1 MAVNYASKY
10 SNIIDEKF
18 ALGAL
23 THSGVNSDYDF
34 TGAKTVYVYTVPTVA
49 MGDYAREG
57 ENRYGTPAE
66 LDNFTQQLELSMDRS
81 FTFSIDRGNYA
92 DTEMAMAA
100 GLALKRQIDQEVLP
114 EIDKHRL
121 LKMYIAGTHGSD
133 NSLGAYEA
141 ILKAS
146 AKLTNDKVR
155 TDGRVIF
162 MSADF
167 YTKLKQDSN
176 FVRGADSSQAMLT
189 EGSIAKADGMD
200 VYVLPGEYLPFGCEF
215 IIAHPDATV
224 APQKLAEYKV
234 HDNPPGMNG
243 WLVEGRVYYDAFVLN
258 MKKDAIYSYQSG
270 LGVLSAASE
279 AGSAAGSTL
288 ITAAGAELAMKAGVE
303 YYYKI
308 DTTAA
313 SVTFG
318 EELSGFT
325 KMTESSIETASTAG
339 KKLVVAAAVDGK
351 AVASSG
357 EITVVV
363 K

>member
-34 TGAKTVYVYTVPTVA
+34 TGAKTVYVYSVPTVA

-57 ENRYGTPAE
+57 ESRYGTPAE

-121 LKMYIAGTHGSD
+121 LKMYMAGTHGMEASI
-133 NSLGAYEA
+133 GAYAA

-146 AKLTNDKVR
+146 AKLTNAKVR

-167 YTKLKQDSN
+167 YTKLKQDTG

-189 EGSIAKADGMD
+189 EGSIAKVDGMD

-215 IIAHPDATV
+215 LIAHPDATV

-258 MKKDAIYSYQSG
+258 MKKDAIYAFQSA
-270 LGVLSAASE
+270 LGSIKATSE
-279 AGSAAGSTL
+279 AGSQTGNTL
-288 ITAAGAELAMKAGVE
+288 ITVQGADLAMKAGAE

-308 DTTAA
+308 DSTAP

-318 EELSGFT
+318 DTLSGFT
-325 KMTESSIETASTAG
+325 KLTKSSIEAASSAG
-339 KKLVVAAAVDGK
+339 KKLVVAVAVNGK

-357 EITVVV
+357 EITVTV